1 MLRIGFFAI
10 LYTRCWV
17 QMRNRKGLSF
27 SRKRRNVSAHVMKEI
42 FSWMAHI
49 LIAVFFAFV
58 LVFFVGMRTSVIGV
72 SMENVLHSGQ
82 QVLVNRLSYL
92 VFGPKEGDIIVF
104 TPNGSRNTH
113 FYVKRVVAVPGDT
126 VCIKDGK
133 LYVNNS
139 IAEYGYDK
147 IMDAGI
153 VENELTLEA
162 GEYFVMGD
170 NCNNSE
176 DSRSGNIGP
185 VSRDMIEGKAW
196 FALGKGIS
204 YSGFIK

>member
-1 MLRIGFFAI
+1 
-10 LYTRCWV
+10 
-17 QMRNRKGLSF
+17 MRSRKGLSF
-27 SRKRRNVSAHVMKEI
+27 SRKRRNMSAHVMKEI
-42 FSWMAHI
+42 VSWGTHI
-49 LIAVFFAFV
+49 FVAIFFAFI
-58 LVFFVGMRTSVIGV
+58 LVFCVGMRTSVIGV
-72 SMENVLHSGQ
+72 SMENTLYSGQ

-126 VCIKDGK
+126 VSIKDGK
-133 LYVNNS
+133 LYVNKENVD
-139 IAEYGYDK
+139 YGYDK

-153 VENELTLEA
+153 LENELTLEA

-185 VSRDMIEGKAW
+185 VSKEMIEGKAW
-196 FALGKGIS
+196 FALGQGIS

>member
-1 MLRIGFFAI
+1 
-10 LYTRCWV
+10 
-17 QMRNRKGLSF
+17 MRNRKGLSF
-27 SRKRRNVSAHVMKEI
+27 SRKRRNMSAHVMKEI
-42 FSWMAHI
+42 VSWGTHI
-49 LIAVFFAFV
+49 FVAIFLAFI

-72 SMENVLHSGQ
+72 SMENTLYSGQ

-126 VCIKDGK
+126 VSIKDGK
-133 LYVNNS
+133 LYVNKENVD
-139 IAEYGYDK
+139 YGYDK

-153 VENELTLEA
+153 LENELTLEA

-185 VSRDMIEGKAW
+185 VSKEMIEGKAW
-196 FALGKGIS
+196 FALGQGIS

>member
-27 SRKRRNVSAHVMKEI
+27 SRKRRNVSAHVMKEV

-92 VFGPKEGDIIVF
+92 VFGPKEGDVIVF

-204 YSGFIK
+204 YSGFVK

>member
-1 MLRIGFFAI
+1 
-10 LYTRCWV
+10 
-17 QMRNRKGLSF
+17 MRSRRGLSF
-27 SRKRRNVSAHVMKEI
+27 ARKRRNMRAQVMKEV

-49 LIAVFFAFV
+49 AIAIFMAFI
-58 LVFFVGMRTSVIGV
+58 LVHFVGMRTSVIGV
-72 SMENVLHSGQ
+72 SMENTLYSGQ

-92 VFGPKEGDIIVF
+92 LFGPKEGDIIVF
-104 TPNGSRNTH
+104 TPNGNRNTH
-113 FYVKRVVAVPGDT
+113 FYVKRVVAVPGDV

-133 LYVNNS
+133 LYVNNT
-139 IAEYGYDK
+139 IADYGYDK

-153 VENELTLEA
+153 AESEITLDSD
-162 GEYFVMGD
+162 EYFVMGD

-196 FALGKGIS
+196 FELGKGVS
-204 YSGFIK
+204 YSGFIR

>member
-1 MLRIGFFAI
+1 
-10 LYTRCWV
+10 
-17 QMRNRKGLSF
+17 MR
-27 SRKRRNVSAHVMKEI
+27 AHVIKEI
-42 FSWMAHI
+42 FSWLLHI
-49 LIAVFFAFV
+49 LVAVVMALI
-58 LVFFVGMRTSVIGV
+58 LVYCVGMRTSVIGV
-72 SMENVLHSGQ
+72 SMEETLYSGQ

-92 VFGPKEGDIIVF
+92 FVGPKEGEIVVF
-104 TPNGSRNTH
+104 TPNGNRNTH
-113 FYVKRVVAVPGDT
+113 FYIKRVVAVPGDA

-133 LYVNNS
+133 LYVNNMVVD
-139 IAEYGYDK
+139 YGYDK

-153 VENELTLEA
+153 AEDIFTLDV

-196 FALGKGIS
+196 FALGKGVSI
-204 YSGFIK
+204 SGFIK

>member
-1 MLRIGFFAI
+1 
-10 LYTRCWV
+10 
-17 QMRNRKGLSF
+17 MRSRKGLSF
-27 SRKRRNVSAHVMKEI
+27 SRKRRNVSAHVMKEV

-82 QVLVNRLSYL
+82 QVFVNRLSYL

-133 LYVNNS
+133 LYVNDS
-139 IAEYGYDK
+139 IADYGYDK

-153 VENELTLEA
+153 VENELTLDA

>member
-27 SRKRRNVSAHVMKEI
+27 SRKRRNVSAHVMKEV

-133 LYVNNS
+133 LYVNIS

>member
-1 MLRIGFFAI
+1 
-10 LYTRCWV
+10 
-17 QMRNRKGLSF
+17 MRNRKGLSF
-27 SRKRRNVSAHVMKEI
+27 SRKRRNVSAHVMKEV

-113 FYVKRVVAVPGDT
+113 
-126 VCIKDGK
+126 
-133 LYVNNS
+133 
-139 IAEYGYDK
+139 AEYGYDK

-204 YSGFIK
+204 YSGFVHSL

>member
-1 MLRIGFFAI
+1 
-10 LYTRCWV
+10 
-17 QMRNRKGLSF
+17 MRSRKGLNF
-27 SRKRRNVSAHVMKEI
+27 ARKRRNMSAHVMKEAV
-42 FSWMAHI
+42 SWLAHI
-49 LIAVFFAFV
+49 TVAVFMAFI
-58 LVFFVGMRTSVIGV
+58 LVYFVGMRTGIIGV
-72 SMENVLHSGQ
+72 SMENTLYSGQ

-92 VFGPKEGDIIVF
+92 LFGPKEGDIIVF
-104 TPNGSRNTH
+104 TPNGNRNTH
-113 FYVKRVVAVPGDT
+113 FYVKRVVATPGDT

-139 IAEYGYDK
+139 IVDYGYDK

-153 VENELTLEA
+153 AESELTLDSD
-162 GEYFVMGD
+162 EYFVMGD

-196 FALGKGIS
+196 FSLGKGVS

>member
-1 MLRIGFFAI
+1 
-10 LYTRCWV
+10 
-17 QMRNRKGLSF
+17 MRSRRGLSF
-27 SRKRRNVSAHVMKEI
+27 SRKRRNMSAHVMKEI
-42 FSWMAHI
+42 FSWIAHI
-49 LIAVFFAFV
+49 GVAILLAFV

-72 SMENVLHSGQ
+72 SMENALYSGQ

-92 VFGPKEGDIIVF
+92 VFKPKEGDVVVF

-113 FYVKRVVAVPGDT
+113 FYIKRVVAVPGDV

-133 LYVNNS
+133 LYVNNT
-139 IAEYGYDK
+139 IVDYGYDK

-153 VENELTLEA
+153 VEDEITLDVD
-162 GEYFVMGD
+162 EYFVMGD

-185 VSRDMIEGKAW
+185 VSRDMIEGRAW
-196 FALGKGIS
+196 FALGNGVS
-204 YSGFIK
+204 FSGFIQ

>member
-27 SRKRRNVSAHVMKEI
+27 SRKRRNVSAHVMKEV

>member
-1 MLRIGFFAI
+1 
-10 LYTRCWV
+10 
-17 QMRNRKGLSF
+17 MRSRRGLSF
-27 SRKRRNVSAHVMKEI
+27 SRKRRNVSAYIMKEI
-42 FSWMAHI
+42 FSWGAHI

-72 SMENVLHSGQ
+72 SMEDTLHSGQ

-92 VFGPKEGDIIVF
+92 VFGPKEGDIIAF
-104 TPNGSRNTH
+104 TPNGNRNTH

-139 IAEYGYDK
+139 IADYGYDK

-153 VENELTLEA
+153 IENEITLDI

-185 VSRDMIEGKAW
+185 VSKEMIEGKVW
-196 FALGKGIS
+196 FALGKGVS

>member
-27 SRKRRNVSAHVMKEI
+27 SRKRRNVSAHVMKEV

-139 IAEYGYDK
+139 IAEYDYDK

>member
-1 MLRIGFFAI
+1 
-10 LYTRCWV
+10 
-17 QMRNRKGLSF
+17 MRSRKGLSF
-27 SRKRRNVSAHVMKEI
+27 SRKRRNMSAHVMKEI
-42 FSWMAHI
+42 VSWGTHI
-49 LIAVFFAFV
+49 FVAIFLAFI

-72 SMENVLHSGQ
+72 SMENTLYSGQ

-126 VCIKDGK
+126 VSIKDGK
-133 LYVNNS
+133 LYVNKENVD
-139 IAEYGYDK
+139 YGYDK

-153 VENELTLEA
+153 LENELTLEA

-185 VSRDMIEGKAW
+185 VSKEMIEGKAW
-196 FALGKGIS
+196 FALGQGIS